1 MAAAIACCWRWA
13 SALLANIELIND
25 VAAPCM
31 KLLTMGFLVFMT
43 IARLTL
49 LVTVSCAKLPVL
61 EITAPLAPDE
71 EDEDDDDPVPHNC
84 AGVTSGPEIT
94 VFAGMTLPPGQVTAT
109 PVLHGPT
116 AVAVGV
122 GCACPV
128 SATAS
133 ISMRMASGVNVKEC
147 QFMFRLGSD
156 RDKPSGVANEYAIVN
171 GYPLSAVSQAGERAR
186 IGLRGRA
193 VKISC
198 VT

>member
-1 MAAAIACCWRWA
+1 
-13 SALLANIELIND
+13 LANIELINE

-61 EITAPLAPDE
+61 EITAPLAPEAE
-71 EDEDDDDPVPHNC
+71 EGDPVPHNC

-94 VFAGMTLPPGQVTAT
+94 VFAGMTLPPGHVTDT

-122 GCACPV
+122 GCASPGLAAV
-128 SATAS
+128 TM
-133 ISMRMASGVNVKEC
+133 SMRVTSKANVKDLLHL
-147 QFMFRLGSD
+147 FRLGSNCD
-156 RDKPSGVANEYAIVN
+156 EPSGEANEYAIVN
-171 GYPLSAVSQAGERAR
+171 GFP
-186 IGLRGRA
+186 
-193 VKISC
+193 
-198 VT
+198 